1 MDTFYG
7 ILSVRI
13 NKVWLYVINRCSTRF
28 FWLGSHLFKRIECQL
43 IFFIFNI
50 TQDFRD
56 YILQLNDIL
65 TRKATCIASLQEKLS
80 KFPSQWLYR
89 KFVNKKQDFFSI

>member
-1 MDTFYG
+1 MDSFYG
-7 ILSVRI
+7 ILSVHI

-28 FWLGSHLFKRIECQL
+28 FWLGSHLFKCIECQL

-65 TRKATCIASLQEKLS
+65 TRKAACIASLQEKLS

-89 KFVNKKQDFFSI
+89 KLVNKKQDFFSI